1 MENQEVQLLKDYSDT
16 EKGAYLGAIASI
28 ASADHEA
35 SEQELQFLSA
45 LSKTAH
51 LSSDSEQAVLSV
63 AKDPSQINV
72 QRCLDVL
79 KASDLRYTFITDIM
93 SFAKADGNLSGQE
106 EELIKGMADY
116 LGVNQQQYGVLK
128 QFVEVADESAKK
140 GEIVAPQAFAGNP
153 QAAAPESGGGF
164 DEMLKKV
171 GIPSSGLMK
180 GVLAIA
186 APILI
191 SQILRGGRRSG
202 GMMGGMGS
210 GMGGLLGGGL
220 LGGLLGSVMG
230 GGMNRGGLG
239 GMMGGGSTMGS
250 GGGLGSVLGG
260 LGGLMGGSRRGMG
273 GGILGG
279 GLGSIL
285 GNVLGGRR
293 AGW

>member
-28 ASADHEA
+28 ASADHDA

-51 LSSDSEQAVLSV
+51 LSSESEQAVLGV
-63 AKDPSQINV
+63 AKDPSNINV

-79 KASDLRYTFITDIM
+79 KGSDLRYTFITDIM
-93 SFAKADGNLSGQE
+93 SFAKADGNLTGEE

-128 QFVEVADESAKK
+128 QFVEVADESARK
-140 GEIVAPQAFAGNP
+140 GEVVAPQALGATAQTG
-153 QAAAPESGGGF
+153 GGGF

-191 SQILRGGRRSG
+191 SQILRGGRRGG
-202 GMMGGMGS
+202 GMMG

-220 LGGLLGSVMG
+220 LGGLLGNVMG